1 MIEEKKTE
9 EKEEENKSTKIYTEE
24 FVLNEL
30 QLLLTT
36 LKANEDII
44 YL

>member
-9 EKEEENKSTKIYTEE
+9 ETKENKSTKIYTEE

>member
-1 MIEEKKTE
+1 MKT
-9 EKEEENKSTKIYTEE
+9 NTKIYTEE

-30 QLLLTT
+30 QSMLEH
-36 LKANEDII
+36 LKKDEDIV

>member
-36 LKANEDII
+36 LKTNEDII

>member
-9 EKEEENKSTKIYTEE
+9 EKEVENKSTKIYTEE